1 MPALTPREYT
11 KMLMDLLPEGRA
23 WPKFPG
29 TFIYRVMEGLSEEL
43 SRLDGRAQQLIIESD
58 PRNSSADELLPDW
71 ERVCGLPD
79 ECRRETST
87 VATRRNDV
95 VARLTQNGSINKPF
109 YIQHAAYLGYDITI
123 YEYRPFRAGISCA
136 GDPVCDQPWAYVW
149 EVRAPAVTG
158 VFFVAGGSSAGDA
171 LAVYENEALEC
182 SITKRKPAETLVL
195 FSYGD

>member
-1 MPALTPREYT
+1 
-11 KMLMDLLPEGRA
+11 MLMDLLPEGKA

-29 TFIYRVMEGLSEEL
+29 TFLYGAMEGLAEEL
-43 SRLDGRAQQLIIESD
+43 ARLDARGERLIIESD
-58 PRNSSADELLPDW
+58 PRQSDELLPDW

-95 VARLTQNGSINKPF
+95 VARLTQNGSINKAY
-109 YIQHAAYLGYDITI
+109 YIQLAEYLGYEITI
-123 YEYRPFRAGISCA
+123 YEYRPFRAGLSSA
-136 GDPVCDQPWAYVW
+136 GDPVCNQPWAYVW
-149 EVRAPAVTG
+149 QVNAPAVTG

-182 SITKRKPAETLVL
+182 SINKRKPAETLVL
-195 FSYGD
+195 YSYGD